1 MAGAAVLEKD
11 ERPAL
16 SWQHHLGD
24 KGHSWLHALLFLSSR
39 VWDGDVAM
47 PIQPPG
53 TQGPGTLGSLPGSG
67 CSPMPGGRGRC
78 CAWPGLG
85 AFLGKKGMLGVSLVQ
100 IPA

>member
-24 KGHSWLHALLFLSSR
+24 KGHSWLHALLFLSSC
-39 VWDGDVAM
+39 VWDGDAAM
-47 PIQPPG
+47 PIQPPEHKDRAVSAPFPAPAAAPC
-53 TQGPGTLGSLPGSG
+53 PGKRQVPRMARSWGVF
-67 CSPMPGGRGRC
+67 R
-78 CAWPGLG
+78 
-85 AFLGKKGMLGVSLVQ
+85 KKGMLGVSLLQ

>member
-24 KGHSWLHALLFLSSR
+24 KGHSWLHVLLFLSSC
-39 VWDGDVAM
+39 VWDGDAAM

-53 TQGPGTLGSLPGSG
+53 TQGPGSLCSLPGSG
-67 CSPMPGGRGRC
+67 CSPVPGEEAGAAHGQVLGR
-78 CAWPGLG
+78 
-85 AFLGKKGMLGVSLVQ
+85 F
-100 IPA
+100 